1 MANYTCPPQK
11 PSGQGTFSDN
21 LVGLQLTQGGGLTLG
36 NFAFTVNAK
45 QKVNRNFE
53 TGVFSEP
60 ISLDSLNINT
70 VAQSQSIFNYNFKI
84 LPNFD
89 ETDVMNFVAYGSL
102 SKRFEAAITNI
113 INFFPA
119 SIDVPPIRSNYTTGL
134 TASGITYYGNEDET
148 KLIIP
153 LETVRNPFGINFTV
167 NATSNLNNLG
177 FDVSKY
183 RNLTSK
189 YLSYIL
195 EINSNQYELTYLVP
209 TTSLTAGT
217 LTVYVKGNP
226 FSGNSS
232 STDFYLIRPNDTIVN
247 EVFNL
252 ELGEIEEVILNR
264 YTSPEYTYTF
274 KVPTIS
280 DDGLVYTSIRT
291 LTFPKDGPWNL
302 DIRTEAF
309 NAYIV
314 NLQSAGVDFD
324 TNKTNLISRFYTTN
338 AFQEFDTNDGKV
350 DKVLKIYGRSFDET
364 KKYIDAIQYVT
375 SVNYNIGNDIPSALL
390 TNLAETLGWGINI
403 SPISNSSYLESVY
416 GTTEN
421 AFPAYSTSQTKQDL
435 NDQYY
440 RNLIL
445 NSAYLFKS
453 KGTRKAID
461 FLLNFVGAPKALIEF
476 NENVY
481 LVDNKVNIDKFNYLY
496 SQLSGGT
503 YSPQFTVLD
512 PTNVFGFHG
521 SKYTA
526 YTTTENVETVTTTRN
541 DYPVDNEGY
550 PTKPTY
556 SNDFFFQKGEGWIES
571 TPKHRS
577 PQILVNNVNLFTGQ
591 TSVQTALEPF
601 TYGEKYL
608 QRFEDFPYMN
618 FGFSLKKEVDNRKSW
633 YSQTN
638 DLRKNT
644 DDIFDA
650 YYINTDDRLVLNV
663 KNIDLFLN
671 PAQALAYDVWYI
683 SRTKNYPIP
692 FTGLSSPYPQ
702 IGGIDWTVIN
712 PQPQTENFFEFY
724 KTFWSNMINVRNR
737 MFSSDGKTSGYPTL
751 QSLFWKYITMYSDTG
766 IQNDNFTYQNMIE
779 YINGLGDFWVRLV
792 EQFIPA
798 TTIWNTGTKFE
809 NSIFHRQKFIYR
821 RQKGCQFILE
831 EIPGPISTGTI
842 LTNNC
847 DSLTFN
853 IGVPDTGVLGLAV
866 NDRALDL
873 AAQEGITNYNIVSA
887 KYGYEFTIHNSNN
900 SISYNFSYN
909 NGPTY
914 YYPNILPSDN
924 DWVNTINQ
932 GILSFSNS
940 GLLNSTGVQ
949 IIYNSNSQNLQVI
962 TLSCE
967 FDDTWVVEGLNILIE
982 VTIEGV

>member
-36 NFAFTVNAK
+36 NFAFITNST

-70 VAQSQSIFNYNFKI
+70 VAQSQSIFNNNFKI

-113 INFFPA
+113 INFFPG
-119 SIDVPPIRSNYTTGL
+119 SIDVSSVRSNYTTGL
-134 TASGITYYGNEDET
+134 TASGITYYGNDDET

-153 LETVRNPFGINFTV
+153 LESVINPFGINFTV
-167 NATSNLNNLG
+167 NATSSLNNLG
-177 FDVSKY
+177 FNVSKY
-183 RNLTSK
+183 RNLSTK

-195 EINSNQYELTYLVP
+195 EINSNQYELTYLEQ

-280 DDGLVYTSIRT
+280 DDGLIYTSVRT

-309 NAYIV
+309 NAYII

-338 AFQEFDTNDGKV
+338 AFQEFDTSDGKV

-375 SVNYNIGNDIPSALL
+375 SVNYNIGNDIPSGLL

-403 SPISNSSYLESVY
+403 SPISNTSYLESVY

-461 FLLNFVGAPKALIEF
+461 FL
-476 NENVY
+476 
-481 LVDNKVNIDKFNYLY
+481 
-496 SQLSGGT
+496 
-503 YSPQFTVLD
+503 
-512 PTNVFGFHG
+512 
-521 SKYTA
+521 
-526 YTTTENVETVTTTRN
+526 
-541 DYPVDNEGY
+541 
-550 PTKPTY
+550 
-556 SNDFFFQKGEGWIES
+556 
-571 TPKHRS
+571 TPSLMR
-577 PQILVNNVNLFTGQ
+577 
-591 TSVQTALEPF
+591 
-601 TYGEKYL
+601 YG
-608 QRFEDFPYMN
+608 
-618 FGFSLKKEVDNRKSW
+618 V
-633 YSQTN
+633 
-638 DLRKNT
+638 
-644 DDIFDA
+644 
-650 YYINTDDRLVLNV
+650 
-663 KNIDLFLN
+663 
-671 PAQALAYDVWYI
+671 
-683 SRTKNYPIP
+683 
-692 FTGLSSPYPQ
+692 
-702 IGGIDWTVIN
+702 
-712 PQPQTENFFEFY
+712 
-724 KTFWSNMINVRNR
+724 
-737 MFSSDGKTSGYPTL
+737 
-751 QSLFWKYITMYSDTG
+751 
-766 IQNDNFTYQNMIE
+766 
-779 YINGLGDFWVRLV
+779 
-792 EQFIPA
+792 
-798 TTIWNTGTKFE
+798 
-809 NSIFHRQKFIYR
+809 
-821 RQKGCQFILE
+821 
-831 EIPGPISTGTI
+831 
-842 LTNNC
+842 
-847 DSLTFN
+847 
-853 IGVPDTGVLGLAV
+853 
-866 NDRALDL
+866 
-873 AAQEGITNYNIVSA
+873 
-887 KYGYEFTIHNSNN
+887 
-900 SISYNFSYN
+900 
-909 NGPTY
+909 
-914 YYPNILPSDN
+914 
-924 DWVNTINQ
+924 
-932 GILSFSNS
+932 
-940 GLLNSTGVQ
+940 
-949 IIYNSNSQNLQVI
+949 
-962 TLSCE
+962 
-967 FDDTWVVEGLNILIE
+967 
-982 VTIEGV
+982 